1 MVHTSPRPIMPHW
14 IDCGEFLLS
23 KREVVDDDDDM
34 MCVRVEDGRLFVKA
48 DDS

>member
-14 IDCGEFLLS
+14 IDCGDFLLS
-23 KREVVDDDDDM
+23 KREEEDDDM
-34 MCVRVEDGRLFVKA
+34 MCVRVENGRLYVKA